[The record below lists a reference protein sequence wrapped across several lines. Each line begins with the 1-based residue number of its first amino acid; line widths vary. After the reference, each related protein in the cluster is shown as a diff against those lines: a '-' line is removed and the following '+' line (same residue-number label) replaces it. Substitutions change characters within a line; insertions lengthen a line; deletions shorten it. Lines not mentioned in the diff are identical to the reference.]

1 MPHTNTNMELV
12 VRRPTEK
19 TVETCLCYVACV
31 VVDPTEK
38 GDQPHGKQY
47 MAAFAASKASS
58 KYTST
63 SGIWA
68 TVWLEYVPATYLADL
83 HIVTDNIGA
92 NAATM

>member
-1 MPHTNTNMELV
+1 
-12 VRRPTEK
+12 
-19 TVETCLCYVACV
+19 VAD
-31 VVDPTEK
+31 DPTEA
-38 GDQPHGKQY
+38 GNQPHGKQY

-83 HIVTDNIGA
+83 HIVTASVDA
-92 NAATM
+92 TSATM

>member
-1 MPHTNTNMELV
+1 M
-12 VRRPTEK
+12 RPLTDS
-19 TVETCLCYVACV
+19 YVAD
-31 VVDPTEK
+31 DPTEA
-38 GDQPHGKQY
+38 GNQPHGKQY

-83 HIVTDNIGA
+83 HIVTASVDA
-92 NAATM
+92 TSATM